1 MVCIRVY
8 NIGKYIVDKFTKLSK
23 TVFPMEFFS
32 TDISQYSSANV
43 KILWVAV
50 LVLTISFLA
59 FQK

>member
-8 NIGKYIVDKFTKLSK
+8 NIEKYILNKFTKLSK

-50 LVLTISFLA
+50 
-59 FQK
+59 